1 MQEKKILVIGGSGY
15 IGRVVIKDLIKN
27 DFKVTNVD
35 LKIYPDQNQ
44 NLEFQNR
51 NERFL
56 KIDLRNIHALEE
68 HLKDNNYVIILGGL
82 VGEPITNKYLDLS
95 KSINEN
101 GIINLIDSCDNLK
114 NLKNLIF
121 ISTCSNYGITD
132 KTELVNEDH
141 VLKPL
146 SPYAKAKVKIEKHLL
161 SKKNVSYAST
171 VLRFATAFGLSPRMR
186 FDLTVNHFCY
196 SMFKYCKIEVY
207 DADTWRPY
215 CHVKDF
221 SRLIIQVIKSDIKK
235 VDKKVFNAGSNKN
248 NFTKEGIV
256 NLIHKKIPEAKII
269 LKKGGV
275 DRRDYRVS
283 FEKVKNELNFETK
296 YSVENGIEEIIDA
309 FKSDIKNF
317 LKEDALKIRGNYNIL
332 EHVK

>member
-1 MQEKKILVIGGSGY
+1 MKEKKILVIGGSGY
-15 IGRVVIKDLIKN
+15 IGRVLINDLIN
-27 DFKVTNVD
+27 DKFKVTNVD

-44 NLEFQNR
+44 NLESENR
-51 NERFL
+51 AEKYL
-56 KIDLRNIHALEE
+56 KIDLRNISLIEKYLEIN
-68 HLKDNNYVIILGGL
+68 DYVIILGGL
-82 VGEPITNKYLDLS
+82 VGEPITNKYLNLS
-95 KSINEN
+95 NSINEN
-101 GIINLIDSCDNLK
+101 GIINLIDACDKFK

-132 KTELVNEDH
+132 NSELVNEDH
-141 VLKPL
+141 ELKPL

-161 SKKNVSYAST
+161 TKRNISYAPT

-196 SMFKYCKIEVY
+196 SMFKDNQIEVY

-221 SRLIIQVIKSDIKK
+221 SRLIIKVIKSDKNKI
-235 VDKKVFNAGSNKN
+235 DKKVFNAGSNQN

-256 NLIHKKIPEAKII
+256 NLIHKKIPDAKII

-283 FEKVKNELNFETK
+283 FERVENELNFKAK
-296 YSVENGIEEIIDA
+296 YSVEDGIDEIIKTLKFD
-309 FKSDIKNF
+309 KKNF
-317 LKEDALKIRGNYNIL
+317 LKEDALKIRGNFNIL